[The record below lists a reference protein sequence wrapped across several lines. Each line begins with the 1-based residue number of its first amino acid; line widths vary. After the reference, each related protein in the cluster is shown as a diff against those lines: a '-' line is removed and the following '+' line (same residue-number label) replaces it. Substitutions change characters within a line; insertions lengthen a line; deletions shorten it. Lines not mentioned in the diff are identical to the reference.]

1 MSGFFE
7 HWGFGEWFF
16 TIWFICYFITFMK
29 FCWKLE
35 DTENYIA
42 YSIFIGFLWPL
53 IWGCYIW
60 DYLFENPK
68 RK

>member
-1 MSGFFE
+1 MGLFE

-42 YSIFIGFLWPL
+42 FLWPL
-53 IWGCYIW
+53 IWGCYIR
-60 DYLFENPK
+60 DCLLVSPQRE
-68 RK
+68 